1 LRYGIPYKGS
11 KNRIAKWVVDIL
23 PASDTLVD
31 LFAGGCAVTHAA
43 ILSHKWKRVIA
54 NDLLPAPN
62 VFQDATRGRFHDADM
77 VTTREQ
83 FFGSSDFATRLIYSF
98 GNDTRSYIYSREV
111 ERVKLAAERMIV
123 AKTPKQRRLLY
134 KSFITELEAYL
145 HDGGTTKTLRNLQR
159 LERLKGLQG
168 LERLERL
175 QGLQG
180 LEGFEVSNLDYR
192 DVTIPSGATVYADPP
207 YRGTTQSQYGGT
219 FDHEQFDAWLDAVD
233 FPVYVSE
240 YTCPSGC
247 VEIAST
253 KRMCSA
259 AARGNRD
266 TTERLF
272 VQERFIDAAI
282 GMACK
287 WIDAA
292 KGDGSVAHGD
302 GCPEGVR

>member
-1 LRYGIPYKGS
+1 MSYGIPYKGS
-11 KNRIAKWVVDIL
+11 KSRIAKWVVDSL

-43 ILSHKWKRVIA
+43 ILSDKWQRVIA
-54 NDLLPAPN
+54 NDLLPGPN
-62 VFQDATRGRFHDADM
+62 VFQDATRGRFNGADM

-83 FFGSSDFATRLIYSF
+83 FFESSDFATRLIYSF
-98 GNDTRSYIYSREV
+98 GNDTRSYIYSRDI

-123 AKTPKQRRLLY
+123 AKTPRQRRLLY

-145 HDGGTTKTLRNLQR
+145 HDGGTTKTLRNRQG
-159 LERLKGLQG
+159 LERIKGLES

-175 QGLQG
+175 QGL
-180 LEGFEVSNLDYR
+180 EVSNLDYR

-207 YRGTTQSQYGGT
+207 YRGTSQSQYGGT
-219 FDHEQFDAWLDAVD
+219 FDHEQFDAWLAEVD

-247 VEIAST
+247 VEIART
-253 KRMCSA
+253 KRMCGLAGS
-259 AARGNRD
+259 GNKE

-272 VQERFIDAAI
+272 VQERFIDAAVSV
-282 GMACK
+282 G
-287 WIDAA
+287 
-292 KGDGSVAHGD
+292 GDD
-302 GCPEGVR
+302 D

>member
-1 LRYGIPYKGS
+1 MRYGIPYKGS
-11 KNRIAKWVVDIL
+11 KNRIAKWVVDSL

-43 ILSHKWKRVIA
+43 ILSDKWQRVIA
-54 NDLLPAPN
+54 NDLLPGPN
-62 VFQDATRGRFHDADM
+62 VFQDATRGRFNGADM

-83 FFGSSDFATRLIYSF
+83 FFESSDFATRLIYSF
-98 GNDTRSYIYSREV
+98 GNNTLGYIYSRDI

-123 AKTPKQRRLLY
+123 AKTPRQRRLLY
-134 KSFITELEAYL
+134 RKFIAELESYL
-145 HDGGTTKTLRNLQR
+145 HDGCINKGTRNLQR
-159 LERLKGLQG
+159 LERLQG

-175 QGLQG
+175 QGLEGLERLQG
-180 LEGFEVSNLDYR
+180 LEVSNLDYR

-207 YRGTTQSQYGGT
+207 YRGTQQVQYGGT
-219 FDHEQFDAWLDAVD
+219 FDHEQFDAWLAAVD

-247 VEIAST
+247 VEVAST

-259 AARGNRD
+259 AAIGNKE

-272 VQERFIDAAI
+272 VQERFANVVS
-282 GMACK
+282 GG
-287 WIDAA
+287 
-292 KGDGSVAHGD
+292 GDD
-302 GCPEGVR
+302 D

>member
-1 LRYGIPYKGS
+1 MRYGIPYMGS
-11 KNRIAKWVVDIL
+11 KNRIAKWVVDSL
-23 PASDTLVD
+23 PASDMLVD

-43 ILSHKWKRVIA
+43 ILSNKWQRVIA

-62 VFQDATRGRFHDADM
+62 VFKDATRGRFHDADM

-83 FFGSSDFATRLIYSF
+83 FSNSSDFATRLIYSF
-98 GNDTRSYIYSREV
+98 GNGTLSYIYSSEV

-123 AKTPKQRRLLY
+123 AKTPRQRRLLY

-145 HDGGTTKTLRNLQR
+145 HDGGAVESIRR
-159 LERLKGLQG
+159 LEG

-175 QGLQG
+175 QGLEGLQG
-180 LEGFEVSNLDYR
+180 LEVSNLDYR

-207 YRGTTQSQYGGT
+207 YRGTKQSQYGGT
-219 FDHEQFDAWLDAVD
+219 FDHEQFDAWLAEVD

-253 KRMCSA
+253 KRM
-259 AARGNRD
+259 
-266 TTERLF
+266 
-272 VQERFIDAAI
+272 
-282 GMACK
+282 
-287 WIDAA
+287 
-292 KGDGSVAHGD
+292 
-302 GCPEGVR
+302 

>member
-1 LRYGIPYKGS
+1 MRYGIPYMGS
-11 KNRIAKWVVDIL
+11 KNRIAKWVVDSL

-43 ILSHKWKRVIA
+43 ILSNKWQRVIA

-62 VFQDATRGRFHDADM
+62 VFQDAARGRFHEADM

-83 FFGSSDFATRLIYSF
+83 FFGSSDFATRLVYSF
-98 GNDTRSYIYSREV
+98 GNDTRNYIYSRDI

-145 HDGGTTKTLRNLQR
+145 HDGGTTKTMRNLQR
-159 LERLKGLQG
+159 LQG
-168 LERLERL
+168 LERLEGL
-175 QGLQG
+175 EGLEGLQR
-180 LEGFEVSNLDYR
+180 LELMQGFEVSNLDYR

-207 YRGTTQSQYGGT
+207 YRGTKQSQYGGT
-219 FDHEQFDAWLDAVD
+219 FDHEQFDAWLAEVD

-259 AARGNRD
+259 AASCKKE

-272 VQERFIDAAI
+272 VQERFANVVS
-282 GMACK
+282 GG
-287 WIDAA
+287 
-292 KGDGSVAHGD
+292 GDD
-302 GCPEGVR
+302 D

>member
-1 LRYGIPYKGS
+1 MRYGIPYKGS
-11 KNRIAKWVVDIL
+11 KSRIAKWVVDSL

-43 ILSHKWKRVIA
+43 ILSDKWQRVIA
-54 NDLLPAPN
+54 NDLLPGPN
-62 VFQDATRGRFHDADM
+62 VFQDATRGRFNGADM

-83 FFGSSDFATRLIYSF
+83 FFESSDFATRLIYSF
-98 GNDTRSYIYSREV
+98 GNNTLDYIYSRDI

-123 AKTPKQRRLLY
+123 AKAPRQRRLLY
-134 KSFITELEAYL
+134 RKFIAELESYL
-145 HDGGTTKTLRNLQR
+145 HDGGITKSLRNLQGLEG
-159 LERLKGLQG
+159 LERLQG

-175 QGLQG
+175 
-180 LEGFEVSNLDYR
+180 EVSNLDYR

-207 YRGTTQSQYGGT
+207 YRGTSQSQYGGA
-219 FDHEQFDAWLDAVD
+219 FDHEQFDAWLASVD

-247 VEIAST
+247 VEVART

-259 AARGNRD
+259 AASGNKE

-272 VQERFIDAAI
+272 VQERFFDVVS
-282 GMACK
+282 GG
-287 WIDAA
+287 
-292 KGDGSVAHGD
+292 GDD
-302 GCPEGVR
+302 D

>member
-1 LRYGIPYKGS
+1 MNNLRYGIPYKGS
-11 KNRIAKWVVDIL
+11 KSRIAKWVVDSL

-43 ILSHKWKRVIA
+43 ILSNKWQRVIA

-62 VFQDATRGRFHDADM
+62 VFQDAARGRFHDADM

-83 FFGSSDFATRLIYSF
+83 FFGSSDFATRLVYSF
-98 GNDTRSYIYSREV
+98 GNDTRSYIYSRDV

-145 HDGGTTKTLRNLQR
+145 HDGGTTKTMRNLHG
-159 LERLKGLQG
+159 LEG

-175 QGLQG
+175 ERLEGLQ
-180 LEGFEVSNLDYR
+180 GFEVSNLDYR

-207 YRGTTQSQYGGT
+207 YRGTNQSQYGGT
-219 FDHEQFDAWLDAVD
+219 FDHEQFDAWLAEVG

-259 AARGNRD
+259 AASGNKE

-272 VQERFIDAAI
+272 VQERFANVVS
-282 GMACK
+282 GG
-287 WIDAA
+287 
-292 KGDGSVAHGD
+292 GDD
-302 GCPEGVR
+302 D

>member
-1 LRYGIPYKGS
+1 MNSLRYGIPYKGS
-11 KNRIAKWVVDIL
+11 KSRIAKWVVDSL
-23 PASDTLVD
+23 PASGTLVD

-43 ILSHKWKRVIA
+43 ILSNKWQRVIA

-62 VFQDATRGRFHDADM
+62 VFQDATRGKFHDADM

-83 FFGSSDFATRLIYSF
+83 FFDSSDFATRLIYSF
-98 GNDTRSYIYSREV
+98 GNNTLDYIYSRDI

-134 KSFITELEAYL
+134 RKFIAELEYYL
-145 HDGGTTKTLRNLQR
+145 NDGGTTKVLRNLER
-159 LERLKGLQG
+159 LEGLER

-175 QGLQG
+175 QGLER
-180 LEGFEVSNLDYR
+180 LEVSNLDYR

-207 YRGTTQSQYGGT
+207 YRGTLQSQYGGT
-219 FDHEQFDAWLDAVD
+219 FDHEEFDAWLAAID

-247 VEIAST
+247 VEVART

-259 AARGNRD
+259 AASGNKE

-272 VQERFIDAAI
+272 VQERFANVVS
-282 GMACK
+282 GG
-287 WIDAA
+287 
-292 KGDGSVAHGD
+292 GDD
-302 GCPEGVR
+302 D

>member
-1 LRYGIPYKGS
+1 MNSLIYGIPYKGS
-11 KNRIAKWVVDIL
+11 KSRIAKWVVDSL

-43 ILSHKWKRVIA
+43 ILSNKWQRVIA

-83 FFGSSDFATRLIYSF
+83 FFGSSDFATRLVYSF
-98 GNDTRSYIYSREV
+98 GNDTRSYIYSRDI

-123 AKTPKQRRLLY
+123 AKTPRQRRILY

-145 HDGGTTKTLRNLQR
+145 RDGGTNKTLRNMQG
-159 LERLKGLQG
+159 LEG

-175 QGLQG
+175 QGLEG
-180 LEGFEVSNLDYR
+180 LEGLQGLEVSNLDYR
-192 DVTIPSGATVYADPP
+192 DVTVPSGATVYADPP
-207 YRGTTQSQYGGT
+207 YRGTQQSQYGGT
-219 FDHEQFDAWLDAVD
+219 FDHEEFDAWLAAVD

-247 VEIAST
+247 VEVAST

-259 AARGNRD
+259 AAIGNKE
-266 TTERLF
+266 TTELLF
-272 VQERFIDAAI
+272 VQERFANVVSV
-282 GMACK
+282 G
-287 WIDAA
+287 
-292 KGDGSVAHGD
+292 GDD
-302 GCPEGVR
+302 D

>member
-1 LRYGIPYKGS
+1 MRYGIPYKGS
-11 KNRIAKWVVDIL
+11 KSRIAKLVVDSL

-43 ILSHKWKRVIA
+43 ILSNKWQRVIA

-62 VFQDATRGRFHDADM
+62 VFQDAARGRFHDADM

-83 FFGSSDFATRLIYSF
+83 FFGSSDFATRLVYSF
-98 GNDTRSYIYSREV
+98 GNDTRSYIYSRDV

-145 HDGGTTKTLRNLQR
+145 HDGGTTKTMRNLHG
-159 LERLKGLQG
+159 LEG

-175 QGLQG
+175 ERLEGLQ
-180 LEGFEVSNLDYR
+180 GFEVSNLDYR

-207 YRGTTQSQYGGT
+207 YRGTNQSQYGGT
-219 FDHEQFDAWLDAVD
+219 FDHEQFDAWLAEVG

-259 AARGNRD
+259 AASGNKE

-272 VQERFIDAAI
+272 VQERFANVVS
-282 GMACK
+282 GG
-287 WIDAA
+287 
-292 KGDGSVAHGD
+292 GDD
-302 GCPEGVR
+302 D

>member
-1 LRYGIPYKGS
+1 MRYGIPYKGS
-11 KNRIAKWVVDIL
+11 KNSIAKWIVDNL

-43 ILSHKWKRVIA
+43 ILSNKWRRVIA

-83 FFGSSDFATRLIYSF
+83 FFSSNDFATRLIYSF
-98 GNDTRSYIYSREV
+98 GNDTRSYIYSSEV

-134 KSFITELEAYL
+134 RKLIAELESYL
-145 HDGGTTKTLRNLQR
+145 HDGGITKSLRNLQGLEG
-159 LERLKGLQG
+159 LER

-175 QGLQG
+175 QGLEG
-180 LEGFEVSNLDYR
+180 LEVSNLDYR

-207 YRGTTQSQYGGT
+207 YRGTSQSQYGGT
-219 FDHEQFDAWLDAVD
+219 FDHEQFDAWLAAVD

-247 VEIAST
+247 VEVAST

-259 AARGNRD
+259 AASWNKE

-272 VQERFIDAAI
+272 VQERFIDAAASV
-282 GMACK
+282 G
-287 WIDAA
+287 
-292 KGDGSVAHGD
+292 GDD
-302 GCPEGVR
+302 D

>member
-1 LRYGIPYKGS
+1 MRYGIPYKGS
-11 KNRIAKWVVDIL
+11 KSRIAKWVVDSL

-43 ILSHKWKRVIA
+43 ILSNKWQRVIA

-83 FFGSSDFATRLIYSF
+83 FFGSSDFATRLVYSF
-98 GNDTRSYIYSREV
+98 GNDTCSYIYSRDI

-123 AKTPKQRRLLY
+123 AKTPRRRRLSY

-145 HDGGTTKTLRNLQR
+145 RDGGTTERIRRLQA
-159 LERLKGLQG
+159 LERLEE
-168 LERLERL
+168 LEGLERL
-175 QGLQG
+175 QGFEG
-180 LEGFEVSNLDYR
+180 LEVSNLDYR
-192 DVTIPSGATVYADPP
+192 DVTVSSGATVYADPP
-207 YRGTTQSQYGGT
+207 YRGTRQIQYDGT
-219 FDHEQFDAWLDAVD
+219 FDHEQFDAWLAEVD

-253 KRMCSA
+253 ERVSSA
-259 AARGNRD
+259 AGSGNKK
-266 TTERLF
+266 TVERLF
-272 VQERFIDAAI
+272 VQERFVDAVASV
-282 GMACK
+282 G
-287 WIDAA
+287 
-292 KGDGSVAHGD
+292 GDD
-302 GCPEGVR
+302 